1 MIKETVSKVRKV
13 KFLSLPF
20 SADAKTSGASY
31 EYEGWEA
38 IWRRAREKLY
48 PSLVVLGFCRQ
59 AKSTARNERAMKK
72 ILIFMAAVSDTHG
85 QAATSLLATAS
96 GRRP

>member
-31 EYEGWEA
+31 EYEG
-38 IWRRAREKLY
+38 
-48 PSLVVLGFCRQ
+48 
-59 AKSTARNERAMKK
+59 
-72 ILIFMAAVSDTHG
+72 
-85 QAATSLLATAS
+85 
-96 GRRP
+96 